1 MNSIENWIA
10 ENPLLALAGFLLV
23 VVALG
28 ILAGAWIASK
38 ILRPRLEPQISQISA
53 DSNAEAFMDPF
64 PAPLIV
70 VRARA
75 PMEKERRAAVFDQW
89 HKDEKTR
96 IAMEDE
102 LDDLIAEAEYQASM
116 SQLAESHGAT
126 SHALGGV
133 AWLMRV
139 REIMEGGVAAPAR
152 RPQPPAEVL
161 RKGA

>member
-1 MNSIENWIA
+1 MNSIENWIM

-28 ILAGAWIASK
+28 ILAGAWISTR
-38 ILRPRLEPQISQISA
+38 IFRPRE
-53 DSNAEAFMDPF
+53 AEWIPEEMHADPF

-75 PMEKERRAAVFDQW
+75 PMEKERRAAVFHQW

-96 IAMEDE
+96 VAMEDE

-116 SQLAESHGAT
+116 SQLADSHGAT

-139 REIMEGGVAAPAR
+139 REIMEGVVSAPVR
-152 RPQPPAEVL
+152 RPQPPAEVM